1 MMTMKKQLR
10 MLKLIDNEKMVGKD
24 EQGIEK
30 PFYTSQKVSRQ
41 RLSDI
46 NAMVSVWACS
56 GHRSV

>member
-41 RLSDI
+41 RLSEI
-46 NAMVSVWACS
+46 GRAHV
-56 GHRSV
+56 